1 MDSIKDLIELCK
13 QEKSKVFVTDE
24 KGHISLVIMSAADYK
39 NLRNHTDSS
48 STVNIDPEKVNK
60 EILAAQLQEDNSP
73 LPPNNLP
80 IASLPIQPPRVDL
93 RAEVIDPNFGQ
104 AVVEVEGEE
113 SIRPQFDDI

>member
-1 MDSIKDLIELCK
+1 MNSIKDLIELCK

-24 KGHISLVIMSAADYK
+24 QGNITLVIMPVKDYK
-39 NLRNHTDSS
+39 NLHPAGHPTKRPD
-48 STVNIDPEKVNK
+48 IDPEKINR
-60 EILAAQLQEDNSP
+60 EILAAQLQEESSA

-80 IASLPIQPPRVDL
+80 IMPVSPPRVDL

-104 AVVEVEGEE
+104 PIVEIEDEE